1 MASNGSS
8 KTVFLAF
15 SVNFFIAGVK
25 TVIAVITSSS
35 AMFSEAVHSYVDSG
49 NQFILWFGIK
59 QSKKPNKLIY
69 PLGRGKEEYFWTLV
83 VAVLIFTIGGLVS
96 LEHGIEALSH
106 PKELKNLF
114 ISIVVL
120 SMSIVLELYVLY
132 KAVKE
137 LRSKSKTDTTSVF
150 KLLKESTDG
159 PLIAIVVEDFAAT
172 LGLGIAL
179 IGSILANV
187 TSNPVYDAASS
198 ILIGILLMVSGL
210 FLGYEMKHL
219 ITGETVNTKTKDKI
233 YNTIEQNDMIKNIES
248 LKIISI
254 GANKYLVL
262 CTLDYLDT
270 AQDSDVV
277 NVNSELKNK
286 IFRDFEEITEIYFNP
301 AWFKITI
308 WN

>member
-25 TVIAVITSSS
+25 TVIAIITSSS

-179 IGSILANV
+179 VGSILANV

-286 IFRDFEEITEIYFNP
+286 IFEDFEEITEIYFNP
-301 AWFKITI
+301 A
-308 WN
+308 

>member
-96 LEHGIEALSH
+96 LEHGIESLSH

-179 IGSILANV
+179 VGSILANV

-254 GANKYLVL
+254 GANKYLIL

-270 AQDSDVV
+270 AQDRDVV

-286 IFRDFEEITEIYFNP
+286 IFEDFEEITEIYFNP
-301 AWFKITI
+301 A
-308 WN
+308 

>member
-179 IGSILANV
+179 VGSILANV

-233 YNTIEQNDMIKNIES
+233 YNTIEQNDMIKNVES

-286 IFRDFEEITEIYFNP
+286 IYRDFEEITEIYFNP
-301 AWFKITI
+301 A
-308 WN
+308 

>member
-179 IGSILANV
+179 VGSILANV

-254 GANKYLVL
+254 GANKYLIL

-301 AWFKITI
+301 A
-308 WN
+308 

>member
-159 PLIAIVVEDFAAT
+159 PLIASVVEDFAAT

-179 IGSILANV
+179 VGSILANV

-301 AWFKITI
+301 A
-308 WN
+308 

>member
-179 IGSILANV
+179 VGSILANV

-233 YNTIEQNDMIKNIES
+233 YNTIEQNDIIKNVES

-301 AWFKITI
+301 A
-308 WN
+308 

>member
-172 LGLGIAL
+172 VGLGIAL
-179 IGSILANV
+179 VGSILANV

-233 YNTIEQNDMIKNIES
+233 YNTIEQNDLITNIES

-286 IFRDFEEITEIYFNP
+286 IFEDFEEITEIYFNP
-301 AWFKITI
+301 A
-308 WN
+308 

>member
-179 IGSILANV
+179 VGSILANV

-233 YNTIEQNDMIKNIES
+233 HNTIEQNDMVKNIES

-286 IFRDFEEITEIYFNP
+286 IFEDFEEITEIYFNP
-301 AWFKITI
+301 A
-308 WN
+308 

>member
-179 IGSILANV
+179 VGSILANV

-254 GANKYLVL
+254 GANNYLVL

-286 IFRDFEEITEIYFNP
+286 IFGDFEEITEIYFNP
-301 AWFKITI
+301 A
-308 WN
+308 

>member
-25 TVIAVITSSS
+25 TVIAVLTSSS

-132 KAVKE
+132 KAVRE
-137 LRSKSKTDTTSVF
+137 LRSKSKTDKTSVF

-187 TSNPVYDAASS
+187 TSNPIYDAASS

-254 GANKYLVL
+254 GANKYLIL

-286 IFRDFEEITEIYFNP
+286 IFEDFEEITEIYFNP
-301 AWFKITI
+301 A
-308 WN
+308 

>member
-114 ISIVVL
+114 ISIVIL

-179 IGSILANV
+179 VGSILANV

-233 YNTIEQNDMIKNIES
+233 YNTIEQNDMIKNVES

-301 AWFKITI
+301 A
-308 WN
+308 

>member
-132 KAVKE
+132 KAVRE
-137 LRSKSKTDTTSVF
+137 LRSKSKTDTTSVI

-179 IGSILANV
+179 VGSILANV

-233 YNTIEQNDMIKNIES
+233 YNTIEQNDMIKNVES

-301 AWFKITI
+301 A
-308 WN
+308 

>member
-132 KAVKE
+132 KAVRE

-179 IGSILANV
+179 VGSILANV

-254 GANKYLVL
+254 GANKYLIL

-286 IFRDFEEITEIYFNP
+286 IFGDFEEITEIYFNP
-301 AWFKITI
+301 A
-308 WN
+308 

>member
-1 MASNGSS
+1 MASSDSS

-114 ISIVVL
+114 ISIAVL
-120 SMSIVLELYVLY
+120 SISIVLELYVLY

-137 LRSKSKTDTTSVF
+137 LRSKSTTETTSVF

-179 IGSILANV
+179 IGSILANA
-187 TSNPVYDAASS
+187 TSNPIYDAVSS
-198 ILIGILLMVSGL
+198 ILIGVLLMVSGL

-219 ITGETVNTKTKDKI
+219 ITGETINNKTKDKI
-233 YNTIEQNDMIKNIES
+233 LDIIRTSEMIQNVES
-248 LKIISI
+248 LRAISI
-254 GANKYLVL
+254 GANSYLVL
-262 CTLDYLDT
+262 CSVDYLDS
-270 AQDSDVV
+270 AKDSDIVSI
-277 NVNSELKNK
+277 NLEIKNK
-286 IFRDFEEITEIYFNP
+286 ICNEFGEISEIYFNP
-301 AWFKITI
+301 A
-308 WN
+308 

>member
-179 IGSILANV
+179 VGSILANV

-233 YNTIEQNDMIKNIES
+233 YNTIEQNDTIKNIES

-286 IFRDFEEITEIYFNP
+286 IFGDFEEITEIYFNP
-301 AWFKITI
+301 A
-308 WN
+308 

>member
-132 KAVKE
+132 KAVRE

-179 IGSILANV
+179 VGSILANV

-233 YNTIEQNDMIKNIES
+233 YNTIEQNDMIKNVES

-270 AQDSDVV
+270 AQDRDVV

-301 AWFKITI
+301 A
-308 WN
+308 

>member
-137 LRSKSKTDTTSVF
+137 LRSKSKTNTTSVF

-179 IGSILANV
+179 VGSILANV

-219 ITGETVNTKTKDKI
+219 ITGETVNTKTKNKI

-286 IFRDFEEITEIYFNP
+286 IFGDFEEITEIYFNP
-301 AWFKITI
+301 A
-308 WN
+308 

>member
-179 IGSILANV
+179 VGSILANV

-254 GANKYLVL
+254 GANKYLIL

-277 NVNSELKNK
+277 NVNSELQNK
-286 IFRDFEEITEIYFNP
+286 IFGDFEEITEIYFNP
-301 AWFKITI
+301 A
-308 WN
+308 

>member
-179 IGSILANV
+179 VGSILANV

-233 YNTIEQNDMIKNIES
+233 YNTIEQNDMIKNVES

-270 AQDSDVV
+270 AQDIDVV

-301 AWFKITI
+301 A
-308 WN
+308 

>member
-25 TVIAVITSSS
+25 TVIAVLTSSS

-179 IGSILANV
+179 VGSILANV

-233 YNTIEQNDMIKNIES
+233 YNTIEQNDMIKNVES

-277 NVNSELKNK
+277 NVNLELKNK
-286 IFRDFEEITEIYFNP
+286 IFGDFEEITEIYFNP
-301 AWFKITI
+301 A
-308 WN
+308 

>member
-120 SMSIVLELYVLY
+120 SISIVLELYVLY

-179 IGSILANV
+179 VGSILANV

-286 IFRDFEEITEIYFNP
+286 IFADFEEITEIYFNP
-301 AWFKITI
+301 A
-308 WN
+308 

>member
-179 IGSILANV
+179 VGSILANV

-254 GANKYLVL
+254 GANKYLIL

-277 NVNSELKNK
+277 NVNSELKHK
-286 IFRDFEEITEIYFNP
+286 IFEDFEETTEIYFNP
-301 AWFKITI
+301 A
-308 WN
+308 

>member
-132 KAVKE
+132 KAVRE

-179 IGSILANV
+179 VGSILANV

-233 YNTIEQNDMIKNIES
+233 YNTIEQNEFIKNIES

-286 IFRDFEEITEIYFNP
+286 IFGDFEEITEIYFNP
-301 AWFKITI
+301 A
-308 WN
+308 

>member
-179 IGSILANV
+179 VGSILANV

>member
-137 LRSKSKTDTTSVF
+137 LKSKSKTDTTSVF

-179 IGSILANV
+179 VGSILANV

-286 IFRDFEEITEIYFNP
+286 IFGDFEEITEIYFNP
-301 AWFKITI
+301 A
-308 WN
+308 

>member
-179 IGSILANV
+179 VGSILANV

-233 YNTIEQNDMIKNIES
+233 YNTIEHNDMIKNVES

-301 AWFKITI
+301 A
-308 WN
+308 

>member
-120 SMSIVLELYVLY
+120 SMSIILELYVLY

-179 IGSILANV
+179 VGSILANV

-301 AWFKITI
+301 A
-308 WN
+308 